1 MVSAMPRRWQ
11 SHRLVQRHPHALS
24 STSSCSCTPLALHMA
39 HTAADSRGSCHY
51 VGVHDA
57 KLLGVA
63 GNPQEV
69 HAPRHAARLQQGSSS
84 GRCVSGG
91 GASRFKPAGEQLSA
105 LIIDGRPLAVP
116 DSAAASTARAL
127 CFADNLLNMIE
138 PAQEKSNGKPGSR

>member
-1 MVSAMPRRWQ
+1 MAAGAPPPGAACTLERKQ
-11 SHRLVQRHPHALS
+11 HALQS
-24 STSSCSCTPLALHMA
+24 QLQQLLSAQH
-39 HTAADSRGSCHY
+39 SRGSCHD